1 MAKTFH
7 NLAAS
12 LHRTLR
18 SNRGQQAVYARGAD
32 QVELEAVAGSTQVEL
47 ADDAGAAVRSQR
59 RDWILLTADLALGGQ
74 PIWPQVGDRLTL
86 ADSGEVY
93 EVQPLAGE
101 HARACDEIRSTVRV
115 HTRLIGGA
123 QS

>member
-32 QVELEAVAGSTQVEL
+32 QVELEAVAGSTQVEQ
-47 ADDAGAAVRSQR
+47 ADDAGAAVQSR
-59 RDWILLTADLALGGQ
+59 RTDWILLAADLVLGGQ
-74 PIWPQVGDRLTL
+74 AVWPQVGDRLTL
-86 ADSGEVY
+86 SESGEVY

-101 HARACDEIRSTVRV
+101 HARACDETRTTVRV
-115 HTRLIGGA
+115 HTRLIA
-123 QS
+123 ES